1 MPRTFFFSLTLF
13 LLLQLSTTFVY
24 SQEYFS
30 AIGAR
35 TGSDTGIS
43 LKHFFTET
51 TAFEGMMVYRQ
62 TGFRAVALAEQHLFL
77 GRKSS
82 SALYFGIGGHFGY
95 SGLVVPEQTP
105 RQVAGVDFLIGFEYV
120 FPHSPL
126 VFAFDLKPL
135 FELRYDPVFSG
146 NNAAVSL
153 RYIIQ

>member
-1 MPRTFFFSLTLF
+1 MPRLLFVSLTFFFF
-13 LLLQLSTTFVY
+13 INLSHTFVF
-24 SQEYFS
+24 SQEYIS

-43 LKHFFTET
+43 LKHFFAESS
-51 TAFEGMMVYRQ
+51 AFEGMLVYRQ
-62 TGFRAVALAEQHLFL
+62 TGVRVVALAEQHLFL
-77 GRKSS
+77 GRRAN

-105 RQVAGVDFLIGFEYV
+105 RQVAGVDFLVGFEYV

-153 RYIIQ
+153 RYTIR